1 MSCDAPCKREFAC
14 SHGFQVGSSL
24 PQLHRRGN
32 KCVIV
37 LATARL
43 EPPWPFCLA
52 FFVSFGNFGVSA
64 AQSEGPECRE
74 IMDFAVGLTPDFQEA
89 FLSSKRVHSE
99 GSYFISLLS
108 NFVGG
113 SLEIANLV
121 PLHRN
126 TVLSSSLESQ

>member
-1 MSCDAPCKREFAC
+1 MVSKLEVLCRNCT
-14 SHGFQVGSSL
+14 
-24 PQLHRRGN
+24 
-32 KCVIV
+32 CVE

-43 EPPWPFCLA
+43 EPHGLFVWL
-52 FFVSFGNFGVSA
+52 FFSLSFGSFGVSA
-64 AQSEGPECRE
+64 AQSEGLECRE
-74 IMDFAVGLTPDFQEA
+74 IMDFAIGPKPHDFQEA

-126 TVLSSSLESQ
+126 TVLSSCLESQ